1 MWKYYVRAYCM
12 DNGSLLEKAVRL
24 YRTKLPY
31 VERYEGNERWT
42 VPPEDGQVWMD
53 ITGAGDGWADIDEI
67 TAEEAEQVKKRLFPE
82 G

>member
-1 MWKYYVRAYCM
+1 
-12 DNGSLLEKAVRL
+12 
-24 YRTKLPY
+24 
-31 VERYEGNERWT
+31 
-42 VPPEDGQVWMD
+42 MD